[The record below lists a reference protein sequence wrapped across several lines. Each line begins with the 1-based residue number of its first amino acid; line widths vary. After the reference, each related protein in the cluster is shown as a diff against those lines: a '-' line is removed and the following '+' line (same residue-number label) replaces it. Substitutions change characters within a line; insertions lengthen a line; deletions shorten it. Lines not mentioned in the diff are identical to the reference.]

1 MIIIGD
7 RNTIS
12 STCTQVVF
20 VIGVTLARLG
30 QEEPSLSQTWCLE
43 RSDQISRMLTIFNVL
58 IYINFKIKWAGEY
71 ELVILQY
78 IVHAVR

>member
-1 MIIIGD
+1 MIIIGY

-12 STCTQVVF
+12 STCSQVVF

-43 RSDQISRMLTIFNVL
+43 RSRMLTIFNVL
-58 IYINFKIKWAGEY
+58 IYINFKIQWTGEC
-71 ELVILQY
+71 ELVILHY